1 MYSEKKKARTGQDRK
16 GKDRIE
22 GTVCLQLHVRW
33 RPPRV
38 TKGAGAGG
46 EFVTK
51 LELAWTAELSWR
63 LIIDLHIYRA
73 LSLEKNEERTLP
85 GRQMA
90 GSKGGGEGGV
100 S

>member
-1 MYSEKKKARTGQDRK
+1 MSATACALAPPAGNQRGW
-16 GKDRIE
+16 
-22 GTVCLQLHVRW
+22 RW
-33 RPPRV
+33 
-38 TKGAGAGG
+38 G

-90 GSKGGGEGGV
+90 GSKGGEGGV